1 MKSLKRIISL
11 LILCLIFL
19 SACGADQWVT
29 YTNANR
35 SVSFSY
41 YSKSDKMSAFEA
53 EDIYGV
59 YRSGLFTVSI
69 TLQGGSRDVDQMTE
83 SLTRYYTTEDVT
95 VSPEYTESVI
105 AGNICRKLSLS
116 GEDIGEGGIFFF
128 RNENTDIFYTI
139 YYSISKSADTEVI
152 THVHEILS
160 SIKF

>member
-1 MKSLKRIISL
+1 MKSFKRIISL

-69 TLQGGSRDVDQMTE
+69 TLQGGSRDMDQMTE
-83 SLTRYYTTEDVT
+83 SLARYYTTEDVT
-95 VSPEYTESVI
+95 VSTEYTEDLI
-105 AGNICRKLSLS
+105 DGNPCRRLPLS
-116 GEDIGEGGIFFF
+116 GEDIAEGGVLFF
-128 RNENTDIFYTI
+128 RNEHTDVFYCV
-139 YYSISKSADTEVI
+139 YYSVSKNASPEVI
-152 THVHEILS
+152 THVHEILK